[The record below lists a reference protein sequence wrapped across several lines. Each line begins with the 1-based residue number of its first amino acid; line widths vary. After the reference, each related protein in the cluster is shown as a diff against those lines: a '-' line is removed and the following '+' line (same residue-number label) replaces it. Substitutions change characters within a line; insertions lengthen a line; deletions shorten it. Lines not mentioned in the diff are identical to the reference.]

1 MRRKSGRVGKGSAM
15 ARSALAFYVRYLF
28 YMDLAFLGYC
38 QAPRFLSGNQTKQ
51 HVFIEGMPSNGM
63 SFFFKRTY
71 CASADKSF
79 YFTDRPALWPPQ
91 SSIKACLR
99 HLLPS
104 PA

>member
-51 HVFIEGMPSNGM
+51 HAFI
-63 SFFFKRTY
+63 
-71 CASADKSF
+71 A
-79 YFTDRPALWPPQ
+79 
-91 SSIKACLR
+91 
-99 HLLPS
+99 
-104 PA
+104 